1 MSADAAEF
9 RLISAHLTSSGLGWR
24 AASLVA
30 AWIGCLL
37 APLLLSRLAAAAP
50 TSRRR
55 ILYLSLSPSSTTTG
69 SLVSLSVSEGLSL
82 ILAFNRLGSFGVYA
96 FHQVYSA
103 ADGK

>member
-1 MSADAAEF
+1 MSADTAEF
-9 RLISAHLTSSGLGWR
+9 RLISGHLTSYGLGWR

-30 AWIGCLL
+30 ARIGCLL
-37 APLLLSRLAAAAP
+37 APLLLSRLAAAP

-55 ILYLSLSPSSTTTG
+55 ILYLYLSPSSTTTG

-82 ILAFNRLGSFGVYA
+82 ILAFNRLGSLGAYA